1 MLGDKPATTQAAI
14 EGVAQR
20 EIKTF
25 PDERGFFRE
34 MARLD
39 NEFYGEGLTRL
50 GHTTILAETV
60 KAWFVQPEQASWWYV
75 PAGKLKVALYDA
87 RDGST
92 TYGNLMEFALG
103 DGQPGL
109 VIRIPAGVAGGGKAL
124 EGTAQLIIGCENS
137 QGERFISQQELGLD
151 YEF

>member
-1 MLGDKPATTQAAI
+1 MLRETPATTQTVI
-14 EGVAQR
+14 EGVVVR
-20 EIKTF
+20 EIRTF

-50 GHTTILAETV
+50 GHTTIPAETV
-60 KAWFVQPEQASWWYV
+60 KAWFVQPEQTSWWYV
-75 PAGKLKVALYDA
+75 PAGKLKIALYDA
-87 RDGST
+87 RQGSAS
-92 TYGNLMEFALG
+92 YGNLMEFSLG
-103 DGQPGL
+103 KPEPGL

-124 EGTAQLIIGCENS
+124 EGAAQLIIGCQNS
-137 QGERFISQQELGLD
+137 QGEQFVSQEELGLD